1 MSDLIERIT
10 INPNQCGGKPCI
22 RGLRIRVIDI
32 LDLLV
37 AGLSHAE
44 ILEEYPDLE
53 PEDIKA
59 ALLYARG
66 RLDHPIVAA

>member
-1 MSDLIERIT
+1 MSDLKERIT

-32 LDLLV
+32 LDLLA

-44 ILEEYPDLE
+44 ILEEHPDLE

>member
-1 MSDLIERIT
+1 MSDLKERIT

-44 ILEEYPDLE
+44 ILEEHPDRE